1 MKVQT
6 SLSLSKSQFAKK
18 KDQNNKDKIFKHFD
32 FSQPYGKDD
41 VNQEAFLNNL
51 VLMCVKGLMSLS
63 IAKKIG
69 LGDLH

>member
-1 MKVQT
+1 MKVET
-6 SLSLSKSQFAKK
+6 SLSISRSQLAKK
-18 KDQNNKDKIFKHFD
+18 EDQSNRGKISKYFG
-32 FSQPYGKDD
+32 FSQPYGKPNA
-41 VNQEAFLNNL
+41 NQEAFLNDL